1 MTAATSLLL
10 FGATGDLSRRM
21 LIPSLFGLHG
31 FVLGPVIAAMFMA
44 AWGLLAA
51 ARRPPQ

>member
-1 MTAATSLLL
+1 MTAATTLLL

-31 FVLGPVIAAMFMA
+31 D
-44 AWGLLAA
+44 GLLHPDLRIIGT
-51 ARRPPQ
+51 AR